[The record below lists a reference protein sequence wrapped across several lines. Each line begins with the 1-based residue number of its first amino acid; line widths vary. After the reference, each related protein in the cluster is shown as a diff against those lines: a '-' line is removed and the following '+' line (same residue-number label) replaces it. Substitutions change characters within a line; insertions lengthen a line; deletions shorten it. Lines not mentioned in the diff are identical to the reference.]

1 MPGKRTQAQF
11 IRRRFTRRVA
21 LGAGLASLGGSALL
35 ADCGR
40 TRTPVAAPSG
50 SGGSGQP
57 QAGGTLTLM
66 TTTDD
71 MPLDPAARTAVE
83 LLFTNNRLLGYQAG
97 PDVKFTDLILQ
108 PELAR
113 RWETPDAQTFIFHLA
128 DNVTFA
134 ALPPVNGRALTSAD
148 VKWSYEYLSRTGA
161 LKNLPRAPSA
171 AAFDGLDTIEIPD
184 ASTVR
189 VHFSAPQAAFLE
201 YAAMIWNPVL
211 AHEIFDQDGDFKKR
225 TIGSGPWQLDA
236 QATNGS
242 LQVLKK
248 NPTYFVQG
256 RPYVDQFNTLVLPDN
271 ATEQAAFLSKR
282 ADVLNY
288 SGLDLATVE
297 RLQRALPTIVNYSYL
312 DPKNHHVYLN
322 VSRPP
327 LNDERLRKA
336 ISLLIDRDAYIK
348 VISEGKGEWSLAGGA
363 PGLFTPEEIRQFLKY
378 DPAQARQ
385 LVNAAGYADGLTLEL
400 IYPGMKYGDA
410 YITAIQL
417 LQAQVKQAGINLALT
432 NIDPANETKR
442 RQNGDFQLGMVP
454 NTFQG
459 NYDDYIYPWFHSGS
473 ARNYARV
480 NDAKLDQLLD
490 AQRQEV
496 NPGRRR
502 ELLRQAVRSINEV
515 PWALG
520 LYWGE
525 GYQFWQPRLKN
536 YAPNMGVLTTPLTN
550 SWLAR

>member
-1 MPGKRTQAQF
+1 MPP
-11 IRRRFTRRVA
+11 
-21 LGAGLASLGGSALL
+21 AGSVGV
-35 ADCGR
+35 D
-40 TRTPVAAPSG
+40 
-50 SGGSGQP
+50 QP

-71 MPLDPAARTAVE
+71 MPLDPAARAAVV
-83 LLFTNNRLLGYQAG
+83 LLYTNNRLLGYQAG
-97 PDVKFTDLILQ
+97 PSVKYTDLILK
-108 PELAR
+108 PELATS
-113 RWETPDAQTFIFHLA
+113 WETPDAQTFIFHLA
-128 DNVTFA
+128 DNVKFA
-134 ALPPVNGRALTSAD
+134 ALPPVSGRPLTSAD

-171 AAFDGLDTIEIPD
+171 AAFAGLDTIETAD
-184 ASTVR
+184 ASTVS

-201 YAAMIWNPVL
+201 YAAMIWNPIL

-225 TIGSGPWQLDA
+225 TIGSGPWQLDT

-256 RPYVDQFNTLVLPDN
+256 RPYIDQINTLVLPDN

-282 ADVLNY
+282 SDLLNY

-297 RLQRALPTIVNYSYL
+297 RLQKALPSAVTYSYL
-312 DPKNHHVYLN
+312 DPKDHHLYLN
-322 VSRPP
+322 GSRPP
-327 LNDERLRKA
+327 LNDVRLRKA
-336 ISLLIDRDAYIK
+336 FSLLIDRDAYIK

-363 PGLFTPEEIRQFLKY
+363 PGLFTPQEIRQFLKY
-378 DPAQARQ
+378 DPAQAKQ
-385 LVNAAGYADGLTLEL
+385 LVSAAGYADGLTLEM

-410 YITAIQL
+410 YVTAIQL
-417 LQAQVKQAGINLALT
+417 LQAQVKQAGINLVLSSV
-432 NIDPANETKR
+432 DPANETKR
-442 RQNGDFQLGMVP
+442 RQNGDFQVGMSP

-459 NYDDYIYPWFHSGS
+459 NYDDYLYPWFHSGS
-473 ARNYARV
+473 ARNYTRV
-480 NDAKLDQLLD
+480 NDPKLDQLLE

-496 NPGRRR
+496 NPDRRKQII
-502 ELLRQAVRSINEV
+502 RQAVRYINEV

-525 GYQFWQPRLKN
+525 GYQLWQPRLKN
-536 YAPNMGVLTTPLTN
+536 YAPNMGILTSFFTD
-550 SWLAR
+550 SWLAK